1 VRNAYTVR
9 ILNKALETQS
19 FILKISGLAEAE
31 VTVIGGEARRGGDPV
46 IEVGPD
52 QSREVRVLV
61 TTHQELGADA
71 SLPLTFT
78 IVPDG
83 GGASVSAADH
93 FLGP

>member
-1 VRNAYTVR
+1 M
-9 ILNKALETQS
+9 
-19 FILKISGLAEAE
+19 
-31 VTVIGGEARRGGDPV
+31 

-61 TTHQELGADA
+61 TTHQALGPDA

-83 GGASVSAADH
+83 GGATVSAADH